1 MQRILQK
8 CPWLILLA
16 GALIQILTG
25 IPSAWGAFQKPVISE
40 YGLNEQ
46 SAGYIFSILI
56 AGYGIGCAVGGFLQ
70 DKYGPR
76 KAALAGTVLLC
87 GGIALGGV
95 IPQGKAWLFYLVF
108 SIPVGLGSAFLY
120 PAVLSCAQKWYVD
133 RKGLATGVVGCAMGL
148 SGLFL
153 TGFISLFTKGVWQ
166 EKGIRWAF
174 FALALLTLPVCLGA
188 GVLLENPKKAAVTNA
203 EKQKGCS
210 PKQMLCTK
218 NYWLLAAAVA
228 LSTPAVQLFSPML
241 VEIGAERGLAEGQAL
256 WAVMLGSV
264 GNAAGRLTMPMLS
277 DKISRKKTDQ
287 FLFVGLAAFSL
298 GFWFAPGWW
307 MIAAYVCLCVCYSGL
322 AAVLPAFSTD
332 LFGLAHAGVN
342 YGLLALGQ
350 TVGSLSFPL
359 LADGLGLKNGRHLLA
374 IAAAAVGFFVI
385 KAVQIPAQQQL
396 SGGGAEKA

>member
-16 GALIQILTG
+16 GVLIQILTG
-25 IPSAWGAFQKPVISE
+25 IPSAWGAFQKPVIGE

-56 AGYGIGCAVGGFLQ
+56 AGYGIGCAAGGFLQ

-76 KAALAGTVLLC
+76 KAAFAGTVLLC

-95 IPQGKAWLFYLVF
+95 IPQGKAWLFYLAF

-120 PAVLSCAQKWYVD
+120 PAVLSCAQKWYAD

-153 TGFISLFTKGVWQ
+153 TGFIALFTKGIWQ

-188 GVLLENPKKAAVTNA
+188 GILLENPKQGTENTTQ
-203 EKQKGCS
+203 KQKGCT
-210 PKQMLCTK
+210 PKEMLHTR

-264 GNAAGRLTMPMLS
+264 GNAAGRLSMPILS
-277 DKISRKKTDQ
+277 DKIGRKKTDQ
-287 FLFVGLAAFSL
+287 LLFVGLAVCSIA
-298 GFWFAPGWW
+298 FWFAPHWW

-359 LADGLGLKNGRHLLA
+359 LADGLGLKKGRHILA
-374 IAAAAVGFFVI
+374 ILAAAVGFFVI
-385 KAVQIPAQQQL
+385 KAVQTPAQL
-396 SGGGAEKA
+396 PKSGGGTEKA